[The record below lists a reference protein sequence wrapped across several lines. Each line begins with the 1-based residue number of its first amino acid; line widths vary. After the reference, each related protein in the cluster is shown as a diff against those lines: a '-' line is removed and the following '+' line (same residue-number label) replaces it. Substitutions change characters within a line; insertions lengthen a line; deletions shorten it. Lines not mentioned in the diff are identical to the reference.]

1 MFHIF
6 EFQGKRFEYSNNI
19 RAQKLSNLNPNIQD
33 SRKKIRIRIESEYI
47 RSPLTLWRFV
57 SSSTGEQAADNGDND
72 PLRPGAGGGRKSP
85 VLVRSVG
92 AHYGDTPAIIA
103 TNPAWTMDSIYTRA
117 RECSCRNRTEWKS
130 KTEVL
135 LLLHLFPFES
145 CWNKNKDCRK
155 EFFHS
160 PLKRSDPDHL
170 CIMHTKTNVMSVMS
184 VTNWAS
190 DRCSFDSARLD
201 NVLCRE
207 CKSIH

>member
-1 MFHIF
+1 M
-6 EFQGKRFEYSNNI
+6 G
-19 RAQKLSNLNPNIQD
+19 
-33 SRKKIRIRIESEYI
+33 
-47 RSPLTLWRFV
+47 TM
-57 SSSTGEQAADNGDND
+57 DND

-92 AHYGDTPAIIA
+92 AHYEDTPAIIA
-103 TNPAWTMDSIYTRA
+103 TNPTWTMDSIYTSTRVWL
-117 RECSCRNRTEWKS
+117 CIGICRNRTVLWKS

-145 CWNKNKDCRK
+145 CWNKNKDCLK

-170 CIMHTKTNVMSVMS
+170 CMMHYEKMS

-190 DRCSFDSARLD
+190 HRCSFDSARLD